1 MRKEQVVT
9 TTDVY
14 HIESM
19 EDFDQPPHQATLH
32 NVLASRM
39 HISDVG
45 YCSIKVPDNIFDE
58 IIQDV
63 VRQIGGRRQ
72 GDVEQ
77 ALRFNRPSHWAI
89 DRFIYSPAQKRF
101 VYVAGQDQSW
111 EMNDLRKYLYK

>member
-19 EDFDQPPHQATLH
+19 EDFDQPPHQVTLYD
-32 NVLASRM
+32 VLRERM
-39 HISDVG
+39 CVTDVG
-45 YCSIKVPDNIFDE
+45 YVNVKIPNNIFDE

-89 DRFIYSPAQKRF
+89 SRFIYSPSSKRF
-101 VYVAGQDQSW
+101 MYVAGQDQSW
-111 EMNDLRKYLYK
+111 EMNELRKYIYK